1 MKMTIGERLKEVR
14 HILGFSQENLA
25 KILRVNRSFLA
36 LIETKIRK
44 PSEQT
49 LFVLEKEVGISKN
62 WLETGQGLIFSDYK
76 KGLTKIKE
84 KINLNE
90 TLSKY
95 EIEFIL
101 SLIQLSWSIGGS
113 LPANPV
119 FVKNLISI
127 FEYVY
132 KNCKIKNI
140 NSLVGDK
147 HFVDF
152 ITNPNI
158 PKTVKDSEMYIARE
172 LVVLFRDGEFEL
184 SKKDCETISSHLL
197 PWGYYVGLSYV
208 NREKEKKISSIYLG
222 NLDFISEVID
232 LEDSDIPAVINE
244 ENFGFYI
251 ITSVKKLMEGFRKQD
266 ETYSGGFSIELK
278 QKQIYI
284 HMTLFDLVEFLLLIK
299 TIPELKKN
307 QEHRVG
313 EFVLNLSPNTDFPYS
328 LTKVCR
334 GFIVVIN
341 FTEEQF
347 NALRKIVQH
356 IDRYEKFA
364 KFAFKW
370 YVEKYGFI

>member
-1 MKMTIGERLKEVR
+1 MTIADRLKEVR
-14 HILGFSQENLA
+14 RILGFSQEDLA

-49 LFVLEKEVGISKN
+49 LFMLEKEVGISKN
-62 WLETGQGLIFSDYK
+62 WLETGQGLIFSDHK

-84 KINLNE
+84 KINLNK

-101 SLIQLSWSIGGS
+101 NLIQLSWSIGGS
-113 LPANPV
+113 LPANPI
-119 FVKNLISI
+119 FIKNLISI

-140 NSLVGDK
+140 NSLGGDK

-158 PKTVKDSEMYIARE
+158 PKTVKDSEMYITRE
-172 LVVLFRDGEFEL
+172 LIKLFREGEFEL
-184 SKKDCETISSHLL
+184 NEKDCEVITSLLL
-197 PWGYYVGLSYV
+197 PWSYYVGLSYI
-208 NREKEKKISSIYLG
+208 NREERKISSVYWE
-222 NLDFISEVID
+222 NLDFLSETIE
-232 LEDSDIPAVINE
+232 LENSDIPAVINE
-244 ENFGFYI
+244 ENFGFYVI
-251 ITSVKKLMEGFRKQD
+251 ANAKNLMVGFKKQD

-284 HMTLFDLVEFLLLIK
+284 HMTLFDLVEFFLLVK
-299 TIPELKKN
+299 TIPEVKEII
-307 QEHRVG
+307 EHSVG
-313 EFVLNLSPNTDFPYS
+313 GFVLTLSPNTNFPYS
-328 LTKVCR
+328 LRKVCH
-334 GFIVVIN
+334 GFIIKVS

-347 NALRKIVQH
+347 KILTGIAQH
-356 IDRYEKFA
+356 IDKYKIFV

-370 YVEKYGFI
+370 YVERYGFV